1 MTAVANDLVLVE
13 LAGGQHSLF
22 YNPLPFTQFQPR
34 FGRHFVTNWP
44 TVPGLL
50 ILRPGQDC
58 LFKALH
64 VLFLGQAQLTAAK
77 SLWTT
82 VLLVCYDPGNG
93 CCLLLVPTSRV
104 TLLQSLILQNCTF
117 GQLFQVP

>member
-1 MTAVANDLVLVE
+1 M
-13 LAGGQHSLF
+13 
-22 YNPLPFTQFQPR
+22 
-34 FGRHFVTNWP
+34 TNWP
-44 TVPGLL
+44 TVPGIL
-50 ILRPGQDC
+50 ILRPGQDY
-58 LFKALH
+58 LVKTLY

-77 SLWTT
+77 SLWTI

-104 TLLQSLILQNCTF
+104 TLLQLLILQNCTF